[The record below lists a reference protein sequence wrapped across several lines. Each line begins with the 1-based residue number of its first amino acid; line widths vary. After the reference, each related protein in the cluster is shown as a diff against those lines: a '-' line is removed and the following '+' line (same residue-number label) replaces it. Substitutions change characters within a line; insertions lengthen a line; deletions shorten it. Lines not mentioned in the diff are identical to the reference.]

1 MAYNAV
7 AQADLEVASNATG
20 SDPSR
25 CPSLQ
30 TSSQCHGFQQLPL
43 DAGSLGAGD
52 LELARAADDISVG
65 CLVSMIRT
73 MSSTSYDMVEE
84 DDYEEAVEP
93 KSNSSSRCAPPPI
106 DTMTATKTA
115 SDNQPP
121 SASFV
126 ASPDQPALQSPT
138 SDHPVP
144 LNHPTPDLQSLQ
156 GAYLGN
162 VERLERSAERMSAG
176 SADIAM
182 EIRKMDIEQKRRGST
197 SSVANS
203 VAASNH
209 VSHSS
214 PRGSVRSA
222 NRPPLSRLA
231 QVSEH
236 GHEDG
241 EFNDPVQ
248 SVPVIPTPPADN
260 QYNYDHQ
267 YYPGHVDYDEL
278 EQTSSIA
285 SMDTYQQAKIL
296 FSNFD
301 GVHCVPQDKSQGP
314 ERQAS
319 LNKPAIAKQSKSYR
333 ADNMVYYPAPIPT
346 TLNLPPRLSDR
357 PAPAREKGRM
367 QRLSAVLLGNR
378 RSLPGLSDRPA
389 TSRGIEVT
397 QTSPVETLDR
407 ILDDT
412 ANTPV
417 MNSTVRPHTSS
428 NAQRHSHRRTLSKN
442 LPEQKKKRSSRS
454 LFRFYKRNPSP
465 TVRPESVA
473 THLSRP
479 TETEVAATSENMAL
493 QSDVTNEHVGG
504 MDHSEEGVRDYMG
517 PPNTLMAELETR
529 KHELQHRT
537 RTAPDSMGMR
547 STLLQLDAVAQ
558 KQSERRRNTPTSMT
572 WNHNGPINDN
582 NDDVPLG
589 MLYPE
594 KPDIPVDT
602 RPLGLMEKRELEENE
617 PLSSRRARLR
627 GEQPPS
633 LSSRPSTMYL
643 PDFQNLVEPDSGG
656 EEETLAQRTK
666 RLKAKNR
673 NSTATGS
680 DFTSEVLAEISH
692 LKGSAQDREMVP
704 EETLAELRS
713 CLQRDSKPQLNRY
726 AKIPR
731 TRRSMGSVSLMH
743 PSTTARK
750 SSYEP
755 AIHHTPIHPQ
765 HVQNASRPSMHQM
778 PVPVPPNYG
787 QSQYAGYR
795 YPVAMANS
803 YGYGMTHHPNNS
815 FYSDAVLG
823 TNRMSMNYYYPNM
836 ETPDPVG
843 GGLKQR
849 EMIDRWRQSVI

>member
-7 AQADLEVASNATG
+7 AQVDLEVASNTTD

-25 CPSLQ
+25 SPSPQ
-30 TSSQCHGFQQLPL
+30 TSSQRHRFQQLPL
-43 DAGSLGAGD
+43 DADSLGAGD
-52 LELARAADDISVG
+52 LEPARAADDISVG
-65 CLVSMIRT
+65 RLVSMIRT

-84 DDYEEAVEP
+84 DDYEEVIEP
-93 KSNSSSRCAPPPI
+93 KSNSSPRAAPPPI
-106 DTMTATKTA
+106 DTTTATNTA

-138 SDHPVP
+138 SGHAVP

-156 GAYLGN
+156 GAYMGN

-176 SADIAM
+176 SADIAR
-182 EIRKMDIEQKRRGST
+182 EIRKMDMEQKRRGST

-203 VAASNH
+203 VAASSHVNH
-209 VSHSS
+209 PS
-214 PRGSVRSA
+214 PRGSVRSVS
-222 NRPPLSRLA
+222 RPPPSRLA

-236 GHEDG
+236 GHEDAG
-241 EFNDPVQ
+241 FNDAAQ
-248 SVPVIPTPPADN
+248 SVPVIPPPADN
-260 QYNYDHQ
+260 QYNYGHQ
-267 YYPGHVDYDEL
+267 YYPAHVEYDKL
-278 EQTSSIA
+278 ERTSSIA
-285 SMDTYQQAKIL
+285 SMDTYQQAKVL
-296 FSNFD
+296 FSDFD
-301 GVHCVPQDKSQGP
+301 GVHCVPQDKFQGP

-319 LNKPAIAKQSKSYR
+319 LTKPAIAKQSMSYR

-346 TLNLPPRLSDR
+346 TLNLPPRLSDK
-357 PAPAREKGRM
+357 PPPAREKGRIH
-367 QRLSAVLLGNR
+367 RLSAVLLGNR
-378 RSLPGLSDRPA
+378 RSLPGLSDGPA

-407 ILDDT
+407 ILNDS
-412 ANTPV
+412 ANAPV
-417 MNSTVRPHTSS
+417 TNSTVRPHTSS
-428 NAQRHSHRRTLSKN
+428 DVQRHSHRRTFSKN
-442 LPEQKKKRSSRS
+442 FPEQKKKRSSRS
-454 LFRFYKRNPSP
+454 LFRFYKRDPSP
-465 TVRPESVA
+465 TVRPESAA
-473 THLSRP
+473 TRLSRP
-479 TETEVAATSENMAL
+479 TEAEAADTRENMAL
-493 QSDVTNEHVGG
+493 QSDVANELDGE
-504 MDHSEEGVRDYMG
+504 MDHSEEDVRDYMG

-537 RTAPDSMGMR
+537 RTAPDSMGLR

-558 KQSERRRNTPTSMT
+558 KLSERRRNTPTTMT
-572 WNHNGPINDN
+572 WNHNGHINDN
-582 NDDVPLG
+582 DDDVPLG
-589 MLYPE
+589 VLFPE
-594 KPDIPVDT
+594 KPGIPVDT

-617 PLSSRRARLR
+617 PLSGRCARLR

-643 PDFQNLVEPDSGG
+643 PDFQNSTEPDSGG

-673 NSTATGS
+673 SSTATGS

-692 LKGSAQDREMVP
+692 LKGSAQEGEMAP

-713 CLQRDSKPQLNRY
+713 RLQRDSKPQLNRY
-726 AKIPR
+726 ANVPR

-743 PSTTARK
+743 PFTTARK

-755 AIHHTPIHPQ
+755 AIHHVPIYSQ
-765 HVQNASRPSMHQM
+765 YGYNASRPSMHQM

-787 QSQYAGYR
+787 H
-795 YPVAMANS
+795 PNS

-815 FYSDAVLG
+815 SYSDAALG
-823 TNRMSMNYYYPNM
+823 TNRMNYYYPNM
-836 ETPDPVG
+836 ETPVPVG